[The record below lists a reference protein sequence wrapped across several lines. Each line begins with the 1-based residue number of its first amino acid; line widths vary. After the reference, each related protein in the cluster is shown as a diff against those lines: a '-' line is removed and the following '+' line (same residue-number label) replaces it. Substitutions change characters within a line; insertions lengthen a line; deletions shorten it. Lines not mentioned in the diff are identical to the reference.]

1 MLASKQE
8 MDSLYKHI
16 GEFLELAGHQIEKR
30 GPTLLLAK
38 RIFGRTKLT
47 VREVSTMHGVLRRAE
62 RKMKLAD
69 EELPE
74 YPEMDAVF
82 EDEEE

>member
-1 MLASKQE
+1 
-8 MDSLYKHI
+8 
-16 GEFLELAGHQIEKR
+16 
-30 GPTLLLAK
+30 
-38 RIFGRTKLT
+38 
-47 VREVSTMHGVLRRAE
+47 MHGVLRRAE